1 MFGLAKI
8 SVAAAVLVASTAAAG
23 PSPGSHWVQQRSTP
37 AAGAGAAAAAYAGAL
52 RAGALKPV
60 EAVLQAPRGGLVKPP
75 PGLYANA
82 VDLGAR
88 KAAASP
94 VDIVL
99 LGILSGFHIGFGGL
113 LAVTVGGSIPAIKSA
128 NPGLQKLLFGLFG
141 LPFGLFMVLVAG
153 GELFTGNT
161 ALVTA
166 ALVEG
171 KATVANL
178 VKNWTCSW
186 AGNLLGSVLLAKLV
200 VAAGINA
207 APGTAAA
214 IAVSKVS
221 SPFLPTFLKGIV
233 CNWMVC
239 MAVWVA
245 AGATSLTE
253 KYLAMILPVSAFVA
267 FGAEH
272 SVANMFLLPLGLFSG
287 ASKSVSWQDLF
298 VKNILPVTLGNIVGG
313 ALCQTMPYAA
323 VYGSL
328 LK

>member
-1 MFGLAKI
+1 
-8 SVAAAVLVASTAAAG
+8 
-23 PSPGSHWVQQRSTP
+23 
-37 AAGAGAAAAAYAGAL
+37 
-52 RAGALKPV
+52 
-60 EAVLQAPRGGLVKPP
+60 
-75 PGLYANA
+75 
-82 VDLGAR
+82 
-88 KAAASP
+88 
-94 VDIVL
+94 
-99 LGILSGFHIGFGGL
+99 
-113 LAVTVGGSIPAIKSA
+113 
-128 NPGLQKLLFGLFG
+128 
-141 LPFGLFMVLVAG
+141 MVLVAG

-178 VKNWTCSW
+178 AKNWTCSW

-272 SVANMFLLPLGLFSG
+272 SVSGCCNYSIHFGSWLRYRYVLLMSRSIVAPLYTCMCLETAGRRAVPPPLPLVYCGCCCCRSP
-287 ASKSVSWQDLF
+287 VNTPLF
-298 VKNILPVTLGNIVGG
+298 VDVILPTSTPTGR
-313 ALCQTMPYAA
+313 AA
-323 VYGSL
+323 GL
-328 LK
+328 